1 MKYLIISLLIISCG
15 ENTTFNYNYDDT
27 TLIDRIDKLEA
38 KNETLQSIVDTNIE
52 RIKLIDTLENDL
64 KGVNNILDDLKL
76 DVINLDIKDDNFVIE
91 LQLLQSKINN
101 VSQILEKTTEVIDL
115 CQVGGEIL
123 IRTND
128 DRLISFFESGSKR
141 YLSVLQ
147 DGAYITTDGEN
158 CHFTIS
164 NNQVI

>member
-1 MKYLIISLLIISCG
+1 MKYLIISLLLISCG
-15 ENTTFNYNYDDT
+15 ENTTFNYNYDDS
-27 TLIDRIDKLEA
+27 TLIDRLDKLEA
-38 KNETLQSIVDTNIE
+38 KNETLQSIVDTNTE
-52 RIKLIDTLENDL
+52 RIKLIDSLENDL

-128 DRLISFFESGSKR
+128 DRLISFFESGNKR

-147 DGAYITTDGEN
+147 DGAYKTTDGEN